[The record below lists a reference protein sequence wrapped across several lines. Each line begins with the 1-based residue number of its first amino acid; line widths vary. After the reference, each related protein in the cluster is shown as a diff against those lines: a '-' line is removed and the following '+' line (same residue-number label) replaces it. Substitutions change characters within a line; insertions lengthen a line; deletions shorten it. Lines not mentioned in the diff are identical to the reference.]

1 LRRLGLLRWALGF
14 GGAKSPP
21 LRGLPGHPNN
31 LVFDINLV
39 VVSPTHVVEEMA
51 KIGTIKLVA

>member
-1 LRRLGLLRWALGF
+1 VWA
-14 GGAKSPP
+14 SHPP
-21 LRGLPGHPNN
+21 CVDYQNN

-51 KIGTIKLVA
+51 KISTIKLA